1 LPDKVYVLSKD
12 KKITSKLKNYFP
24 HIKELKNSSEAE
36 NLSAGVVFINIKD
49 FGIVP
54 VPVKKG
60 LFPIAII
67 DRSLSRTNL
76 AAFIMRVMSKNYFEY
91 VEYPFSE
98 KELEQIK
105 SKVSLKENNEKNII
119 YFKGSSSSD
128 GIICQYLC
136 SIIGSSPQLK
146 EICKL
151 AGEVAPTD
159 IPVLIT
165 GETGT
170 GKELLARGIW
180 KLSKRVNKPFIAINC
195 AAIPENL
202 IESELFGYEKGAFTG
217 ADRSKPGKFETADG
231 GTIFLDEIGEL
242 PLSAQSKL
250 LRVLQEGT
258 FYRLGGNKEIKVDV
272 RVMAATNRNLEKM
285 ISEGKFREDLYYRL
299 NFIHLHLPPL
309 RERREDI
316 PYIVECIVNKYNQK
330 LNKNIVGA
338 SEEYLNRLM
347 QQPWEGNIRELEN
360 VVVRSMILCRNNIL
374 GLPDLEFL
382 EQTKPERKSE
392 QLEKNVE
399 QTIRKLVKE
408 SLKNGKIGEL
418 EDIIEKT
425 IIKTVLESVGNNQVK
440 AAQILGINR
449 ATLRKKIQKYGL

>member
-1 LPDKVYVLSKD
+1 MPKNVYLLSNQQ
-12 KKITSKLKNYFP
+12 TLYRRLKEYFP
-24 HIKELKNSSEAE
+24 EIKILEEPKSVENIKSGLVFVNIKE
-36 NLSAGVVFINIKD
+36 

-91 VEYPFSE
+91 VEYPFTKNDIE
-98 KELEQIK
+98 RIK
-105 SKVSLKENNEKNII
+105 GKVSTKEEDEKKVF
-119 YFKGSSSSD
+119 YFQKSTASE

-180 KLSKRVNKPFIAINC
+180 KLSKRADKPFVAINC

-202 IESELFGYEKGAFTG
+202 IEAELFGYEKGAFTG
-217 ADRSKPGKFETADG
+217 AEKSKPGKFEIADG

-242 PLSAQSKL
+242 PIEAQSKL

-258 FYRLGGNKEIKVDV
+258 FYRLGGSKEIKVDV
-272 RVMAATNRNLEKM
+272 RIMAATNRDLERM
-285 ISEGKFREDLYYRL
+285 IQEGKFREDLYYRL
-299 NFIHLHLPPL
+299 NFIHIHLPPL
-309 RERREDI
+309 RERKEDI
-316 PYIVECIVNKYNQK
+316 PYIVECIVNRYNQK
-330 LNKNIVGA
+330 LSKHIVGA
-338 SEEYLNRLM
+338 SNEYMEKLQQM
-347 QQPWEGNIRELEN
+347 QWEGNIRELEN
-360 VVVRSMILCRNNIL
+360 VVVRSMILCRDNIL
-374 GLPDLEFL
+374 SLTDLSFMQIKKKQTYYTDEEIEKIIHKKTLEAINQGKLPQFQEFL
-382 EQTKPERKSE
+382 EKS
-392 QLEKNVE
+392 V
-399 QTIRKLVKE
+399 
-408 SLKNGKIGEL
+408 
-418 EDIIEKT
+418 
-425 IIKTVLESVGNNQVK
+425 IKSVLEHTKHNQVK
-440 AAQILGINR
+440 ASQLLGINR
-449 ATLRKKIQKYGL
+449 ATLRKKIKKFNI